1 MNIKKIQSGAVM
13 NIIFVVSV
21 TLATLLASPPAIS
34 ASSASVPVLPTK
46 IVNIGADSIE
56 SINAVFLRSVTKNKI
71 VSLLLD
77 GKPYQ
82 YRVVYSHLDG
92 KDGEVTLELVNDPSK
107 KATFGIRGSYVS
119 AFIQTLKATYAMG
132 YSGDTPIIGK
142 SSTTWTTPSLSE
154 LPAASKI
161 RIAEKNEK
169 APVLGASPMTLD
181 TNLLASMKPGDEAS
195 FVLPGLGAVRVV
207 SESSKPG
214 PESSTWQGYLSDF
227 GKTYTATITWNDQGM
242 SGYIVSPQGDFTV
255 SKTATT
261 GTYVWNPT
269 ALGLKHSEN
278 AASCAADAPKDVR
291 VMHEAARTSS
301 GTIQQK
307 AAVASS
313 VQGQGATI
321 DILIY
326 YTGGM
331 LTRYGSVAA
340 LTAAIDNYIALT
352 NLAYTAGGLT
362 YQMRRVGLKP
372 INVSDTTDN
381 GTLLSQLTSSSA
393 PFSVVNS
400 DRTATGAD
408 LVTIIRPLHVNSQKS
423 CGVAWV
429 GGSNNGLAQY
439 STYKS
444 YMMSVLSDGVDLDT
458 GKYYC
463 DQLVLAHETGHNLGL
478 MHDRATVATQGG
490 GLGVTPYAFGYAVP
504 QKWGSIMS
512 YTFPHVVRF
521 SNPDD
526 THCGTNGTEICGVSE
541 TSPTSANNI
550 KALGF
555 TLPIASGFNTAE
567 TIPPPQQ
574 STSYKVTG
582 SVKLNGIPDAGMSI
596 VVSPPT
602 AASCTK
608 TQVDGSFTCSM
619 PAATSALQLSVAQPT
634 APNGNPIIWTPKSTS
649 IIPSADQS
657 VTFSGTSQPAAKA
670 TLSFYF
676 KYNNVP
682 VKGKVNLSSGDASQV
697 SCSIGNNVT
706 TCSMTPNL
714 SYTFS
719 LGYTNSAKKAAR
731 CSPTKVIGVFAPGAK
746 YTLGVSCI

>member
-1 MNIKKIQSGAVM
+1 MNR
-13 NIIFVVSV
+13 IFVVSV
-21 TLATLLASPPAIS
+21 TLASLLASPSAIS
-34 ASSASVPVLPTK
+34 ASSTPATAPATNTVK
-46 IVNIGADSIE
+46 IGADSIE
-56 SINAVFLRSVTKNKI
+56 SLNAAFLRSVAKNKI
-71 VSLLLD
+71 VSLSLD
-77 GKPYQ
+77 GKSYQ

-92 KDGEVTLELVNDPSK
+92 NDGEVTLELVADPSK
-107 KATFGIRGSYVS
+107 RATFGIRGSYVS
-119 AFIQTLKATYAMG
+119 AFIQTLKAIYAIG
-132 YSGDTPIIGK
+132 YSGDIPIIGK
-142 SSTTWTTPSLSE
+142 ASITWTTPSLSE

-169 APVLGASPMTLD
+169 APVFGASPMTID

-195 FVLPGLGAVRVV
+195 LVLPGLGAVRVV

-214 PESSTWQGYLSDF
+214 AESSSWQGYLSDF
-227 GKTYTATITWNDQGM
+227 GKTYTATITWNDEGM

-261 GTYVWNPT
+261 GTFVWNPT

-278 AASCAADAPKDVR
+278 AASCAADAPKEVK
-291 VMHEAARTSS
+291 VTHEAAQAAT
-301 GTIQQK
+301 GTTQQQ
-307 AAVASS
+307 AVISSS

-352 NLAYTAGGLT
+352 NQAYTAGGLT
-362 YQMRRVGLKP
+362 YKMRRVGLKP

-381 GTLLSQLTSSSA
+381 GTLLSQLSSGSA

-400 DRTATGAD
+400 DRTAAGAD
-408 LVTIIRPLHVNSQKS
+408 LVTIIRPLHANSQKS

-439 STYKS
+439 SAYKS

-521 SNPDD
+521 SNPND
-526 THCGTNGTEICGVSE
+526 THCGTTGTEICGIPE
-541 TSPTSANNI
+541 TSPTSANNV
-550 KALGF
+550 KALGL
-555 TLPIASGFNTAE
+555 TLPIASGFYTAGA
-567 TIPPPQQ
+567 TPPPQQ
-574 STSYKVTG
+574 PISYKVTG
-582 SVKLNGIPDAGMSI
+582 SVKLNGQPDAGMSI

-608 TQVDGSFTCSM
+608 TQVVGSFTCSM
-619 PAATSALQLSVAQPT
+619 PAATSALQLSVVQPT
-634 APNGNPIIWTPKSTS
+634 ASNGDPITWTPNSTS
-649 IIPSADQS
+649 IMPNADQS
-657 VTFSGTSQPAAKA
+657 VTFSGISQPAAKA
-670 TLSFYF
+670 TLSFHF

-682 VKGKVNLSSGDASQV
+682 VTGKVNLSSGNASQV

-719 LGYTNSAKKAAR
+719 LGYTNSAKQAAR
-731 CSPTKVIGVFAPGAK
+731 CSPTNVIGVFAPGAK